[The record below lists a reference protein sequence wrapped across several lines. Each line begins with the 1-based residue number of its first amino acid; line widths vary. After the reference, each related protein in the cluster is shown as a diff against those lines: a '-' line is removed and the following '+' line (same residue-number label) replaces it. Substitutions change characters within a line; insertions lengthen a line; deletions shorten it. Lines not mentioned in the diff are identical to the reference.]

1 MKSAYVFLAEGFE
14 DVEAIT
20 PIDYLRRAGLRVVV
34 VGVTGKKVKSGHD
47 LTVEADATIEEVLLL
62 PLPDLVV
69 LPGGGQGSKHLS
81 ESLGVRSIVEGM
93 MHAGKL
99 VGAICAA
106 PAVVLGGWSLLVGR
120 KWTCYPG
127 SGDSLRPA
135 PLEDRVVVDGNLI
148 TSRAA
153 GTAEEFAL
161 VLVAHAAGES
171 IANKL
176 RIGLLAR

>member
-14 DVEAIT
+14 DVEAVT

-34 VGVTGKKVKSGHD
+34 VGVSGKTVKSGHE
-47 LTVEADATIEEVLLL
+47 LRIETDATIDEVLPL

-69 LPGGGQGSKHLS
+69 LPGGGLGSKNLS
-81 ESLGVRSIVEGM
+81 ESREVRTIVEAM
-93 MHAGKL
+93 LREQRM

-127 SGDSLRPA
+127 SGDSLKPA

-153 GTAEEFAL
+153 GSAEEFAL
-161 VLVAHAAGES
+161 ALVAHTAGEA